1 MPPSR
6 PDSLRSPDRIGWD
19 ELARLFYREHHQ
31 GEHVAIVGPTGSGK
45 STLIL
50 ELAKIRA
57 QRRDAHVVVLSIKKR
72 DRTIAA
78 LGWPKIARWPPDYG
92 QRHVIVWPDYGDPH
106 TVGYRQAKVFG
117 PLLRAIFDEGGWTVV
132 IDEASYF
139 ETKPPDGLGL
149 RAIMGRYWSEARSN
163 DLTLIAGTQRPRHV
177 VRSMWSEPKWVFI
190 FRPDD
195 EDDLKRVAQ
204 LSGAKAEVLAIVPEL
219 DEYEFLLVHRR
230 GKQRDLILCKVET

>member
-1 MPPSR
+1 MVTPASP
-6 PDSLRSPDRIGWD
+6 RSPDR
-19 ELARLFYREHHQ
+19 LAWRDLAALFYREHEQ
-31 GEHVAIVGPTGSGK
+31 GEHVATVGPTGSGK
-45 STLIL
+45 STLVL

-57 QRRDAHVVVLSIKKR
+57 RRAGSHVVILATKKR
-72 DRTIAA
+72 DRTLAA
-78 LGWPKIARWPPDYG
+78 LGWPRISRWPPDYG
-92 QRHVIVWPDYGDPH
+92 QRHVLVWPDYGDPQ

-132 IDEASYF
+132 IDEEAYF

-149 RAIMGRYWSEARSN
+149 RSVIGRYWSEARSN

-204 LSGAKAEVLAIVPEL
+204 LSGAKTEVLAIVPQL
-219 DEYEFLLVHRR
+219 DDYEFLLVRRR
-230 GKQRDLILCKVET
+230 GKQRDLIISKVEQ